1 MGWIHQRTLEPL
13 DDIRE
18 RGSEM
23 YGQSPPRA
31 SWRESRQEAEAARWE
46 KIKCKGVLKSDGK
59 NQLQDGFWNK
69 HWAVLTKIET

>member
-1 MGWIHQRTLEPL
+1 MIS
-13 DDIRE
+13 E
-18 RGSEM
+18 RGAQKCM
-23 YGQSPPRA
+23 DSPLPGPVRG
-31 SWRESRQEAEAARWE
+31 RESRQEAEAARWE